1 MAGEQAVLFVDAALA
16 LFSPPGPYHG
26 QQELRVGQLSG
37 ERGAGSGEEEEP
49 QHGLHLSGGDSETS
63 TRSELA
69 QLPVWRARG
78 RQSPFHMRR

>member
-37 ERGAGSGEEEEP
+37 ERGAGRKRSRSMDCTYREVTLGPLLDLNLLSSQFGEP
-49 QHGLHLSGGDSETS
+49 GADNPHS
-63 TRSELA
+63 T
-69 QLPVWRARG
+69 
-78 RQSPFHMRR
+78 